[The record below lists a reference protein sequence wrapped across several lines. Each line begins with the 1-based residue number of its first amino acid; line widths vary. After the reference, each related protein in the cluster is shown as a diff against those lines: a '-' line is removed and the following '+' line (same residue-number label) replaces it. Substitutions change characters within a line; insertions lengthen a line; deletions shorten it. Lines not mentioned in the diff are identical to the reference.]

1 MDIQLVSYN
10 SFFIGIINLLLSDS
24 LIQSTFMYGILIA
37 IAHSA
42 HMDMKLLF
50 EKKNQYM
57 QLEQLQSFL
66 SFSKV
71 SFQKLMCH
79 FIYNVTII
87 NDYLVLSYLMYL
99 KLYIYTGR

>member
-24 LIQSTFMYGILIA
+24 LIQSTFMYEILTA

-42 HMDMKLLF
+42 YGYEIAL
-50 EKKNQYM
+50 KKNQYM

-71 SFQKLMCH
+71 SFQRINVPFHLQCH
-79 FIYNVTII
+79 YNKRLLSTFLLNVPKII
-87 NDYLVLSYLMYL
+87 
-99 KLYIYTGR
+99 YIYR

>member
-24 LIQSTFMYGILIA
+24 LIQSTLMCGILIA

-50 EKKNQYM
+50 EKK
-57 QLEQLQSFL
+57 
-66 SFSKV
+66 
-71 SFQKLMCH
+71 
-79 FIYNVTII
+79 I
-87 NDYLVLSYLMYL
+87 NICS
-99 KLYIYTGR
+99 

>member
-50 EKKNQYM
+50 EKKK
-57 QLEQLQSFL
+57 S
-66 SFSKV
+66 
-71 SFQKLMCH
+71 
-79 FIYNVTII
+79 IYAARTVTELPII
-87 NDYLVLSYLMYL
+87 F
-99 KLYIYTGR
+99 

>member
-10 SFFIGIINLLLSDS
+10 SFFIGIINLLLPDS
-24 LIQSTFMYGILIA
+24 LIQSTLMYGILIA

-50 EKKNQYM
+50 EKKDQYM

-87 NDYLVLSYLMYL
+87 NDYLTFLLNVP
-99 KLYIYTGR
+99 KIIYIYR